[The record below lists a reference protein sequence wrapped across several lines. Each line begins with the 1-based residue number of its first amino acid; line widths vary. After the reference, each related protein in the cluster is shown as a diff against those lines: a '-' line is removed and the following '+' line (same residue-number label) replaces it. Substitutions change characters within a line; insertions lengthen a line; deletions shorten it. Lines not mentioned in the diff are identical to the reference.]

1 MSGHN
6 VGELRPSQL
15 LFTNGVG
22 AVVDLPEISAMV
34 LGIDDWPV
42 ESGRKLTEPRL
53 LTALQDKLGNQVAEL
68 RAPPETP
75 EGFGPL
81 DDAGRIG
88 VPVAPFPTWLRCPK
102 CRLLAPLGSGL
113 FTLKPEPFRPDRV
126 RYTHDC
132 DGGKGRVVAIAARF
146 LLACRRGHHDDFPW
160 AEFVH
165 RGKPCPGKRWELELR
180 ELGMGA
186 EAAKVEVRCRTCD
199 SARRMSEAFGTAAE
213 DNLPACR
220 GYHPHLGSVE
230 GACDEPART
239 ILLGAS
245 NSWFPIT
252 LSVVAIPTEQDAL
265 AQLVADA
272 WSDLQEVDS
281 EATLKFALPRLPEL
295 APLRGHPLG
304 SIWAA
309 IEARRSGDTG
319 DEGPLDLRIAEWEVL
334 ADPSGVPPT
343 EDFRTRVV
351 PVPREHADLI
361 AEVVLCERLREVV
374 ALTGFTRVESPDDL
388 DVAGDSTPTAP
399 ISRAAPTWVPCV
411 EVRGEGVFI
420 RFDEERVAAW
430 ERVYRKSPSA
440 TRLLEGHRLWRARRN
455 LDPAEGFPGW
465 RYLLLHTFSHA
476 LLRELALECGYSA
489 SSIRERIYATRPDG
503 EGPDMAGVL
512 LYTAAPDSE
521 GTLGGLVALGE
532 PQRLGRLL
540 DQALDHALLCS
551 SDPLC
556 SEHDPREDRSAHLAA
571 CHACQFA
578 AETSCERGNRYLDRA
593 VLGPTFAVQGLGFFR
608 GPA

>member
-1 MSGHN
+1 
-6 VGELRPSQL
+6 
-15 LFTNGVG
+15 
-22 AVVDLPEISAMV
+22 
-34 LGIDDWPV
+34 
-42 ESGRKLTEPRL
+42 
-53 LTALQDKLGNQVAEL
+53 
-68 RAPPETP
+68 
-75 EGFGPL
+75 
-81 DDAGRIG
+81 
-88 VPVAPFPTWLRCPK
+88 
-102 CRLLAPLGSGL
+102 
-113 FTLKPEPFRPDRV
+113 
-126 RYTHDC
+126 
-132 DGGKGRVVAIAARF
+132 VAIAARF

-165 RGKPCPGKRWELELR
+165 RGNECPGKRWELELR

-230 GACDEPART
+230 EGCEEPART

-272 WSDLQEVDS
+272 WSDLQDVDS

-295 APLRGHPLG
+295 AELRGHPVDA
-304 SIWAA
+304 IWAA
-309 IEARRSGDTG
+309 IEAQRAGDSG
-319 DEGPLDLRIAEWEVL
+319 DEGSLDLRIAEWEVL
-334 ADPSGVPPT
+334 SDPSGVPPT
-343 EDFRTRVV
+343 EDFRTRMV
-351 PVPREHADLI
+351 PVPREHVDLI

-388 DVAGDSTPTAP
+388 DVAGDNTPTAP

-411 EVRGEGVFI
+411 EVRGEGVFV
-420 RFDEERVAAW
+420 RFDDEKVAAW
-430 ERVYRKSPSA
+430 EREYRKSPSA

-455 LDPAEGFPGW
+455 LDPANGFPGW

-503 EGPDMAGVL
+503 EGPDMAGASGGCL
-512 LYTAAPDSE
+512 TRPSTTRCSAPATRCAVSTIRVRTGAFTSRHVTPASSLPRHPASE
-521 GTLGGLVALGE
+521 GIATWIVPRSGRRSLSRTVGSSVGRRERRRVAAGGRRVRATSAGE
-532 PQRLGRLL
+532 PR
-540 DQALDHALLCS
+540 A
-551 SDPLC
+551 
-556 SEHDPREDRSAHLAA
+556 AA
-571 CHACQFA
+571 C
-578 AETSCERGNRYLDRA
+578 
-593 VLGPTFAVQGLGFFR
+593 
-608 GPA
+608 